1 MNELLC
7 QLSEYIKLGKM
18 EALQTESVS
27 IEQIWEPL
35 QERYQ
40 NLLDEKGLEVRMSGN
55 CTVKGDPLMLSHML
69 ENLFV
74 NAIKYSLKGSVIRLV
89 LKEDHLILS
98 NPMEQSITTDP
109 EELWKPFVKGDEART
124 GRSGSGIGLS
134 IVQEIMQIF
143 GYHGSLKTEDGEF
156 EIMIYF

>member
-1 MNELLC
+1 MVKW
-7 QLSEYIKLGKM
+7 KL
-18 EALQTESVS
+18 LQTESVS

-74 NAIKYSLKGSVIRLV
+74 NAIKYSLKGSVIR
-89 LKEDHLILS
+89 
-98 NPMEQSITTDP
+98 
-109 EELWKPFVKGDEART
+109 W
-124 GRSGSGIGLS
+124 
-134 IVQEIMQIF
+134 
-143 GYHGSLKTEDGEF
+143 Y
-156 EIMIYF
+156 